1 MSRTDPTRSAAR
13 KLLES
18 RFALR
23 WHMTLILWLAALFA
37 WLGSVLL
44 LGLGVSSLTIRY
56 PLVAVLGYVGFIG
69 GVRLWLWYI
78 ASALAPARG
87 SSDWGALGEVADVA
101 DHAGATPVAEAGE
114 FAVAASGG
122 SSGGGGGGGDLSVD
136 GDAGAALLIIV
147 VVVAAIAVVGGAVIW
162 ILVQAPLILVEAALP
177 LLAASVLRRRSQRL
191 DQGGWTGGVVR
202 MTFVPFVLVVLV
214 AAVLGVALES
224 LCPGAATFGG
234 VLHACVSP

>member
-1 MSRTDPTRSAAR
+1 MAKPDPMRGAAR

-23 WHMTLILWLAALFA
+23 WHMTLILWMAALWAF
-37 WLGSVLL
+37 LGSLLL
-44 LGLGVSSLTIRY
+44 LGAGVTSLAVRY
-56 PLVAVLGYVGFIG
+56 PLVAVIGYVGFIA

-87 SSDWGALGEVADVA
+87 SSDWNAFGEVADA
-101 DHAGATPVAEAGE
+101 LDHGAATPAAEAGE
-114 FAVAASGG
+114 LAAAGG
-122 SSGGGGGGGDLSVD
+122 GSGGGGGGGDLSVD
-136 GDAGAALLIIV
+136 GDAGAALLIIIV
-147 VVVAAIAVVGGAVIW
+147 VVVAVAAVGGAVIW

-177 LLAASVLRRRSQRL
+177 LLAAGVLRRRSQRL

-202 MTFVPFVLVVLV
+202 MTFVPFVLVMLV
-214 AAVLGVALES
+214 AVGLGFALES